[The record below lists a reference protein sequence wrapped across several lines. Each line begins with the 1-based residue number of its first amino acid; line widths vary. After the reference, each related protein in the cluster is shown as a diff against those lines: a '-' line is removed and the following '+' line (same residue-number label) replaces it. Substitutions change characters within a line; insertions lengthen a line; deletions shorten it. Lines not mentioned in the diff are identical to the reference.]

1 MVEAQDL
8 VTKKVVA
15 IKIVQKKQQ
24 YTEQAQTEISI
35 LHQLLLAVL
44 QFRAFAV
51 QFALRLCQGALVL
64 PQALRRR
71 HGAAKEGFLR
81 IVIAEGSATDE

>member
-1 MVEAQDL
+1 MLSTVPNEGG
-8 VTKKVVA
+8 
-15 IKIVQKKQQ
+15 KQ
-24 YTEQAQTEISI
+24 ISYHLPSLGALLDI

>member
-1 MVEAQDL
+1 MLSTGPNEGG
-8 VTKKVVA
+8 
-15 IKIVQKKQQ
+15 KQSS
-24 YTEQAQTEISI
+24 YHLPSLGALLDI

-81 IVIAEGSATDE
+81 IVIAEGSVVDE